1 MPHQK
6 LKVPARGMLDAYEKR
21 LNERG
26 FQADA
31 RQWAA
36 AECLQRLY
44 TQLLHF
50 KVARGSAVKRL
61 FSSPEP
67 PRGVYFWGGV
77 GRGKSFLMDAFFS
90 AVPYRRKSRVHFH
103 AFMRR
108 IHKELERFSGE
119 PDPMMRVAQKI
130 GRETRLLCF
139 DEFHVSD
146 IADAMI
152 LGRLLTG
159 LKKAGV
165 VLVMTSNYPPDDL
178 YPGGLQ
184 RENFLPAIALIK
196 AYMDVV
202 EVDTGV
208 DYRLRA
214 IASMEVYHHPA
225 DSNAEAMMEEH
236 FRQAAGEVANEFA
249 KTAGDAGGQIRIM
262 GRSVPLLRQS
272 RDKEVLWFSFADL
285 CGSSRSQNDYLE
297 IAAFCRVLLVSGVPL
312 MTQYQSAEARRFTWL
327 VDVCYE
333 HRIKLIL
340 TADCEAEKLYTAGA
354 GAREF
359 TRTVSRL
366 KEMRSR
372 EYLDTPVIAAEKI

>member
-6 LKVPARGMLDAYEKR
+6 LKVSQRGMLDAYEKK
-21 LNERG
+21 LAERG

-44 TQLLHF
+44 SRLLHF
-50 KVARGSAVKRL
+50 KVARGSAVRRL
-61 FSSPEP
+61 FSPPEP

-77 GRGKSFLMDAFFS
+77 GRGKSFLMDAFF
-90 AVPYRRKSRVHFH
+90 AAIPYRRKSRVHFH

-108 IHKELERFSGE
+108 IHKELEHFSGE

-152 LGRLLTG
+152 LGRLLKG
-159 LKKAGV
+159 LKEAGV
-165 VLVMTSNYPPDDL
+165 VLVVTSNYPPDGL

-184 RENFLPAIALIK
+184 RENFLPTIALIK
-196 AYMDVV
+196 DYMEVV
-202 EVDTGV
+202 EIDAGI

-214 IASMEVYHHPA
+214 IASADVYRYPA
-225 DSNAEAMMEEH
+225 DSAAEAGMEAR
-236 FRQAAGEVANEFA
+236 FRQAAGEMDGATGEA
-249 KTAGDAGGQIRIM
+249 DRQIEIL
-262 GRSVPLLRQS
+262 GRTIPLIRQS
-272 RDKEVLWFSFADL
+272 RDREVLWFSFAAL
-285 CGSSRSQNDYLE
+285 CGGARSQNDYLE
-297 IAAFCRVLLVSGVPL
+297 IAAFCKILLVSGIPR

-327 VDVCYE
+327 VDICYE

-340 TADCEAEKLYTAGA
+340 TADCAAEELYVTGTGA
-354 GAREF
+354 HEF
-359 TRTVSRL
+359 ARTVSRL
-366 KEMRSR
+366 IEMRSR
-372 EYLDTPVIAAEKI
+372 EYLDRPVV

>member
-1 MPHQK
+1 MAHQK
-6 LKVPARGMLDAYEKR
+6 LKVSEFGMLEAYAAR
-21 LNERG
+21 LAERG
-26 FQADA
+26 FKADP
-31 RQWAA
+31 QQLAA

-50 KVARGSAVKRL
+50 KVARASRVKRI
-61 FSSPEP
+61 FSPPEP

-77 GRGKSFLMDAFFS
+77 GRGKSFLMDAFFA

-108 IHKELERFSGE
+108 IHKELEHFSGE

-130 GRETRLLCF
+130 GKETRLLCF

-152 LGRLLTG
+152 LGRLLAG
-159 LKKAGV
+159 LKEAGV
-165 VLVMTSNYPPDDL
+165 VLVMTSNYPPDQL

-196 AYMDVV
+196 AYMEVV

-214 IASMEVYHHPA
+214 IASAEVYHHPA
-225 DSNAEAMMEEH
+225 DESAEKEMEEH
-236 FRQAAGEVANEFA
+236 FRLAAGEAA
-249 KTAGDAGGQIRIM
+249 ATLPKAGKHESIRIM
-262 GRSVPLLRQS
+262 GRSIHILRQS
-272 RDKEVLWFSFADL
+272 KDKEVLWFSFVDL
-285 CGSSRSQNDYLE
+285 CGGARSQNDYLE
-297 IAAFCRVLLVSGVPL
+297 LATFCRVLLVSGVSQ
-312 MTQYQSAEARRFTWL
+312 MSQHQSSEARRFTWL

-340 TADCEAEKLYTAGA
+340 TADCEVEKLYSKGTGA
-354 GAREF
+354 HEFAR
-359 TRTVSRL
+359 TISRL

-372 EYLDTPVIAAEKI
+372 EYLDTPVIRLER